1 MNDTGFP
8 VNPKNGVPVEVVEGL
23 TDLNLEDTK
32 KLAKSIEKGIKYEF
46 AKEFLVKPL
55 PKKKI
60 KKTFVV
66 PVKSDAQAGKDKNGV
81 DAVDY
86 DTAEETKEVDSSYSE
101 GVVLKLPAQYI
112 MQMNDEKYKGSMPEI
127 EVGDI
132 IVYNYGKY
140 FDLFKDSRLVS
151 MYDIVAVEK

>member
-1 MNDTGFP
+1 MGNSPSVNPQNGIP
-8 VNPKNGVPVEVVEGL
+8 VNVVEGL
-23 TDLNLEDTK
+23 EGLNLEDTK
-32 KLAKSIEKGIKYEF
+32 KLAKSIEKGIPYEF

-66 PVKSDAQAGKDKNGV
+66 PVESKEQKGKDKNGV

-86 DTAEETKEVDSSYSE
+86 ETAEETKEVPSMYME
-101 GVVLKLPAQYI
+101 AVVLKLPKQYVL
-112 MQMNDEKYKGSMPEI
+112 QMNDDLGKYNIGI

-132 IVYNYGKY
+132 IISSNEGRY
-140 FDLFKDSRLVS
+140 FDLFKDSKLVN
-151 MYDIVAVEK
+151 MYDIVAVKR

>member
-1 MNDTGFP
+1 MGNSPNVNPQNGIP
-8 VNPKNGVPVEVVEGL
+8 VNVVEGL
-23 TDLNLEDTK
+23 EGLNLEDTK
-32 KLAKSIEKGIKYEF
+32 KLAKSIEKGIPYEF

-66 PVKSDAQAGKDKNGV
+66 PVESKEQKGKDKNGV

-86 DTAEETKEVDSSYSE
+86 ETAEETKEVPSMYME
-101 GVVLKLPAQYI
+101 AVVLKLPKQYVL
-112 MQMNDEKYKGSMPEI
+112 QMNDDLGKYNIGI

-132 IVYNYGKY
+132 IISSNEGRY
-140 FDLFKDSRLVS
+140 FDLFKDSKLVN
-151 MYDIVAVEK
+151 MYDIVAVKR

>member
-1 MNDTGFP
+1 MGNSPSVNPQNGIP
-8 VNPKNGVPVEVVEGL
+8 VNVVEGL
-23 TDLNLEDTK
+23 EGLNLEDTK
-32 KLAKSIEKGIKYEF
+32 KLAKSIEKGIPYEF

-66 PVKSDAQAGKDKNGV
+66 PVESKEQKGKDKNGV

-86 DTAEETKEVDSSYSE
+86 ETAEETKEVPSMYMES
-101 GVVLKLPAQYI
+101 VVLKLPKQYVL
-112 MQMNDEKYKGSMPEI
+112 QMNDDLGKYNIGI

-132 IVYNYGKY
+132 IISSNEGRY
-140 FDLFKDSRLVS
+140 FDLFKDSKLVN
-151 MYDIVAVEK
+151 MYDIVAVKR

>member
-1 MNDTGFP
+1 MGNSP
-8 VNPKNGVPVEVVEGL
+8 SVNPQNGIPINIVEGL
-23 TDLNLEDTK
+23 EGLNLEDTK
-32 KLAKSIEKGIKYEF
+32 KLAKSIEKGIPYEF

-66 PVKSDAQAGKDKNGV
+66 PVESKEQKGKDKNGV

-86 DTAEETKEVDSSYSE
+86 ETAEETKEVPSMYME
-101 GVVLKLPAQYI
+101 AVVLKLPKQYVL
-112 MQMNDEKYKGSMPEI
+112 QMNDDLGKYNIGI

-132 IVYNYGKY
+132 IISSNEGRY
-140 FDLFKDSRLVS
+140 FDLFKDSKLVN
-151 MYDIVAVEK
+151 MYDIVAVKR

>member
-1 MNDTGFP
+1 MSDGMPNMDSRKGIP
-8 VNPKNGVPVEVVEGL
+8 VNVVEGL
-23 TDLNLEDTK
+23 DNLNLEDTK
-32 KLAKSIEKGIKYEF
+32 KLAQSIEKGIKYEF

-60 KKTFVV
+60 KKSFTV
-66 PVKSDAQAGKDKNGV
+66 PVKSEAQQGKDQNGI

-112 MQMNDEKYKGSMPEI
+112 IQMNDEKYKGSMPEI

-140 FDLFKDSRLVS
+140 FDLFKDSQLVS
-151 MYDIVAVEK
+151 MYDIVAVKK

>member
-55 PKKKI
+55 PKKKLR
-60 KKTFVV
+60 K
-66 PVKSDAQAGKDKNGV
+66 
-81 DAVDY
+81 
-86 DTAEETKEVDSSYSE
+86 
-101 GVVLKLPAQYI
+101 
-112 MQMNDEKYKGSMPEI
+112 
-127 EVGDI
+127 
-132 IVYNYGKY
+132 
-140 FDLFKDSRLVS
+140 RLL
-151 MYDIVAVEK
+151 YQ

>member
-1 MNDTGFP
+1 MGNSPSVNPQNGIP
-8 VNPKNGVPVEVVEGL
+8 VNIVEGL
-23 TDLNLEDTK
+23 EGLNLEDTK
-32 KLAKSIEKGIKYEF
+32 KLAKSIEKGIPYEF

-66 PVKSDAQAGKDKNGV
+66 PVESKEQKGKDKNGV

-86 DTAEETKEVDSSYSE
+86 ETAEETKEVPSMYME
-101 GVVLKLPAQYI
+101 AVVLKLPKQYVL
-112 MQMNDEKYKGSMPEI
+112 QMNDDLGKYNIGI

-132 IVYNYGKY
+132 IISSNEGRY
-140 FDLFKDSRLVS
+140 FDLFKDSKLVN
-151 MYDIVAVEK
+151 MYDIVAVKR

>member
-1 MNDTGFP
+1 MANADFP
-8 VNPKNGVPVEVVEGL
+8 VNPKTGIPVEVVEGL

-66 PVKSDAQAGKDKNGV
+66 PVKSDTQTGKDKNGV

-140 FDLFKDSRLVS
+140 FDLFKDSQLVS